1 MKHRLT
7 GIAIAAFFASTSFT
21 SVTFAAAPADEPQQT
36 LTAPQ
41 KDPNFIDVELSD
53 INGRK
58 VNARLSKD
66 DLKKLKLQPGAA
78 LTLIT
83 LPSDQ

>member
-7 GIAIAAFFASTSFT
+7 GITIAAFFASTSFT
-21 SVTFAAAPADEPQQT
+21 SVTFAEPASNPQQT

-41 KDPNFIDVELSD
+41 KDLNFIDVQLSD

-58 VNARLSKD
+58 VKARLSKD
-66 DLKKLKLQPGAA
+66 DLQKLNLQPGAA

-83 LPSDQ
+83 LPSAQ

>member
-1 MKHRLT
+1 MKHQLT
-7 GIAIAAFFASTSFT
+7 GIAIAAFFASTSVA
-21 SVTFAAAPADEPQQT
+21 SVTFAEPAATPQQT

-41 KDPNFIDVELSD
+41 KDPNFIDVQLSD

-58 VNARLSKD
+58 VSARLYKE
-66 DLKKLKLQPGAA
+66 DLNKLKLQPGAA

-83 LPSDQ
+83 LPSEQ